1 VADIIEQFGMEQEVS
16 RARQRLNCCVT
27 GCLLVVFF
35 VLAVVLGG
43 IWYFYSGR
51 DPLSPTAFMNEESRF
66 VVAVRFDFDDEVS
79 KTFLTGF
86 KGEFGG
92 EKNTTAKMFGALEHL
107 SPGWTVTTGKDLP
120 DDYSAMPE
128 DGIWAVTYTH
138 WWRVLQFAAPR
149 MAGNAFEEVGF
160 HGGVPVY
167 KVPQDPLPYFALRE
181 NSVIY
186 STDLETIKNTLSR
199 IAAGKRLEG
208 PLGTTAVGMEWKA
221 DVTVLSIVPPAGL
234 AGFDTSEYTSATPIY
249 LFELDFTSTSAAT
262 GRLCITLS
270 SDDEAGTAGKALETT
285 IGDVKELLGA
295 KNAEIKLDGNTVEI
309 LLDFEFK
316 DPEGMIAIIRKV
328 FSK

>member
-1 VADIIEQFGMEQEVS
+1 VADIVDQFGTEGELS
-16 RARQRLNCCVT
+16 RAKRRLNCCVT

-35 VLAVVLGG
+35 ALVVVLGG

-51 DPLSPTAFMNEESRF
+51 DPLPPTAFMNEESRF
-66 VVAVRFDFDDEVS
+66 VVAIRFDFDDEAS
-79 KTFLTGF
+79 KAFLTGF
-86 KGEFGG
+86 RGEFGG
-92 EKNTTAKMFGALEHL
+92 EKETTARMIGALEHL
-107 SPGWTVTTGKDLP
+107 SPGWTVTAGKILP
-120 DDYSAMPE
+120 DDYSALPE

-138 WWRVLQFAAPR
+138 WWRVLQFAVPG

-167 KVPQDPLPYFALRE
+167 KVPEDPLPYFAVRE
-181 NSVIY
+181 NSVLY
-186 STDLETIKNTLSR
+186 STDLETVRNTLSR

-208 PLGTTAVGMEWKA
+208 PLAATAVGMEWKA

-234 AGFDTSEYTSATPIY
+234 TGFDTSEYTTATPIY
-249 LFELDFTSTSAAT
+249 LFELDFTSTSTAT
-262 GRLCITLS
+262 GRMCITLS
-270 SDDEAGTAGKALETT
+270 SDDEADTAHKALEAT

-295 KNAEIKLDGNTVEI
+295 KNASAKADGNRVEI

-316 DPEGMIAIIRKV
+316 DPEGMIAIVRKV